1 MNPGSDLT
9 LFQEALCDL
18 ADAVEALGVW
28 FPFVLGNTLQ
38 VPFHSLSIFS
48 TEEAAD
54 PRSQR

>member
-18 ADAVEALGVW
+18 ADAVEALGIRWQSMLRNV
-28 FPFVLGNTLQ
+28 FQITFNPL
-38 VPFHSLSIFS
+38 PIFS

-54 PRSQR
+54 PMSQR